1 MATRY
6 ELPSNINTMVQ
17 SLNPILTQFSNIG
30 TQKIGTY
37 ICWMVNKCQRIFEWT
52 TNYVM
57 GQLNGHSR
65 IFAWDLRV
73 RVIDRLIHY
82 ELAVNL

>member
-1 MATRY
+1 
-6 ELPSNINTMVQ
+6 MVQ

-37 ICWMVNKCQRIFEWT
+37 ICWMVNKCQRIVEWT
-52 TNYVM
+52 TNYVL

-65 IFAWDLRV
+65 IFACDLRV

-82 ELAVNL
+82 ELAVNLGSRNIDIYILF